1 MNAPLRFAMVGG
13 GAGSQIGDGH
23 RIAARMDGLFTLVA
37 GAFDIDP
44 ERSRAFGCSLGLA
57 PERAYGTWQE
67 MLEGERDRDD
77 RPDLVVVATPNA
89 SHFEIAH
96 AFLDAGFD
104 VLCEK
109 PLATRLAD
117 AAELARTA
125 RRLGRELFV
134 MYGYSGFPLVRQM
147 RAMIRS
153 GALGRIRVVQAEFA
167 HGHHARAVERES
179 PAAAWRYD
187 PAVVGPSAV
196 LADAGTHA
204 LHLARFATGLPVQ
217 AISAHFTSC
226 VPGRVLEDN
235 AQLALRFA
243 AGAVGAL
250 WTSAVAVG
258 QAHGLSI
265 RIFGEDGGLA
275 WAQERPNQ
283 LLWTPTGKPTCVL
296 ERGQPGLAPEAL
308 AACRISVGH
317 SEGCLEAFANI
328 WRDIAT
334 RLQARRTGTAVPEEP
349 PVPDALDG
357 VLGVAE
363 VEAAV
368 ASAAA
373 GGAWT
378 EVRVPPLA

>member
-1 MNAPLRFAMVGG
+1 MSAPLRFAMVGG
-13 GAGSQIGDGH
+13 GAGSQIGDSH

-44 ERSRAFGCSLGLA
+44 ERSRAFGRSLGLA
-57 PERAYGTWQE
+57 PERAFGTWQE

-96 AFLDAGFD
+96 AFLDAGYD

-117 AAELARTA
+117 AVELARTA
-125 RRLGRELFV
+125 RRRGCALFV

-147 RAMIRS
+147 RAMIRA
-153 GALGRIRVVQAEFA
+153 GTLGRIRVIQTEFA

-204 LHLARFATGLPVQ
+204 LQIARFTTGL
-217 AISAHFTSC
+217 AIEAVSAHFASC

-235 AQLALRFA
+235 AQLALRFSE
-243 AGAVGAL
+243 GAVGAL

-258 QAHGLSI
+258 QAHGLRI

-275 WAQERPNQ
+275 WEQERPNR
-283 LLWTPTGKPTCVL
+283 LLWTPTGEPTRIL

-308 AACRISVGH
+308 AACRVSMGH
-317 SEGCLEAFANI
+317 SEGYFEAFANI
-328 WRDIAT
+328 WRDIAA
-334 RLQARRTGTAVPEEP
+334 RLRARRTGTPVPEEP

-378 EVRVPPLA
+378 AVRVPALD